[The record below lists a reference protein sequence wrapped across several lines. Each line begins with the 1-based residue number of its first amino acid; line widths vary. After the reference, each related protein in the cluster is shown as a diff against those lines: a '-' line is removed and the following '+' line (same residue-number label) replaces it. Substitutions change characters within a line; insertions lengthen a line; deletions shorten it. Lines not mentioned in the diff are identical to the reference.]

1 MDRGIV
7 VENLC
12 RDFTYYEKD
21 AGMKSSVKNLFH
33 RTQNIRHAVKDIS
46 FRIPEG
52 EIVGFLG
59 PNGAGKTTTIKMLSG
74 ILYPTSGTVLVNGYI
89 PWERKKEFKRQFAY
103 VAGQKSQL
111 WLNLPAIDSFE
122 LNKSIYELSDEEYK
136 KTLDELVGLFGVED
150 FLRVQVRRLSLGER
164 MKMEMIAAL
173 LHRPRVIFLDE
184 PTIGLDFIAQSNI
197 RDFLKDYNR
206 RYGATMLLTSHYLKD
221 VEELCR
227 RTMVI
232 SHGSLVYD
240 GTLEHIRDIFSDRRV
255 VKVTWNRPVEKEKL
269 EGFAAVR
276 EWEPLKASLECAVA
290 ETTGLIRRL
299 CEAFPAADLEIDA
312 VPLEESISRLYAEE
326 G

>member
-1 MDRGIV
+1 MGSGMEHGIV

-12 RDFTYYEKD
+12 RDFVYYEKE
-21 AGMKSSVKNLFH
+21 AGIKNSMKNLFYRKQH
-33 RTQNIRHAVKDIS
+33 IRHAVKNIS
-46 FRIPEG
+46 FHIPEG

-59 PNGAGKTTTIKMLSG
+59 PNGARKTTTIKMLSG

-255 VKVTWNRPVEKEKL
+255 VKVTWNRPVEKEEL

-276 EWEPLKASLECAVA
+276 EWELLKASLECAAAVFRFPYLGA
-290 ETTGLIRRL
+290 PMKRL
-299 CEAFPAADLEIDA
+299 RNTF
-312 VPLEESISRLYAEE
+312 R
-326 G
+326 